1 MAIDVKKERRLNDMN
16 ALAESIKLGTEL
28 RRMDESIPTAEDK
41 ADWDGAVE
49 VLGDFYKGDINTSS
63 LPFPGQPNPLD
74 KTTPGI
80 YRVYTGSVDI
90 NFGWLIV
97 ASSYISAVPYG
108 NWSIVQLHFTDSGGI
123 LKRTGR
129 QGLGDEIVWS
139 EWDGLA
145 YQSDISKLKTNHTT
159 ITTPA
164 EGQMA
169 WNATTKKPV
178 WYNGTAWIYADGTE
192 V

>member
-28 RRMDESIPTAEDK
+28 RRMDESMPTAEK
-41 ADWDGAVE
+41 IADWDGAVE
-49 VLGDFYKGDINTSS
+49 DLGEFYKGEIATLQLDTVKDAGVYKIVDKIN
-63 LPFPGQPNPLD
+63 
-74 KTTPGI
+74 
-80 YRVYTGSVDI
+80 
-90 NFGWLIV
+90 NFSFNGWLIV
-97 ASSYISAVPYG
+97 QNSTNESTITRGKQIVFWNGELKYREFDDDVFSAWEKYAYLSDLTP
-108 NWSIVQLHFTDSGGI
+108 I
-123 LKRTGR
+123 L
-129 QGLGDEIVWS
+129 
-139 EWDGLA
+139 
-145 YQSDISKLKTNHTT
+145 SDITKLKSNHTT
-159 ITTPA
+159 VTGT